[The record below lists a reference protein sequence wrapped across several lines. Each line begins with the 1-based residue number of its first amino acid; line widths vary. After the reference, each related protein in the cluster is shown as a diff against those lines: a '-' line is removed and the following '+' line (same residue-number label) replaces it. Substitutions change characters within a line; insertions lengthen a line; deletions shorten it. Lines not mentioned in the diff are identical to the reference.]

1 MYLVYFSNSA
11 FPHPANY
18 SVMKNKE
25 NACTEKCV
33 KQSNTAD
40 KKKNEVYRGF
50 RDTTR
55 NSS

>member
-25 NACTEKCV
+25 NTCTEKCV